1 MFQHLVYHDS
11 DYNTELVWHASPGPV
26 SNTSSELLK
35 PDRPSA
41 PTRTLY
47 AVPGVKPFNTKK
59 LREPFTISFFQSS
72 LPTKILGKQ
81 HSGILIFSAL
91 LEDSRQNS
99 VNSYLTKL
107 WTG

>member
-1 MFQHLVYHDS
+1 MVYHDS
-11 DYNTELVWHASPGPV
+11 DYDTELVQCASPGPV

-47 AVPGVKPFNTKK
+47 AVPGVKPFKTKK

-72 LPTKILGKQ
+72 LPIKILGKQ
-81 HSGILIFSAL
+81 HIGILIFSVL
-91 LEDSRQNS
+91 LKVSRQNTTD
-99 VNSYLTKL
+99 SYLTKL
-107 WTG
+107 WII